1 MVMGIGPGKSTTA
14 LGRLSPEQLQR
25 ATFDAMRAVF
35 ARLVA
40 HGPTVLVLEDLHWAD
55 PTSLRL
61 TEELCSV
68 AKEGPLLL
76 VLTRRPEPDPGVSAL
91 EAALGADPG
100 LGLRRLEL
108 TPLAEEAERDLAIAL
123 LGRGTGDEVLNAVCH
138 GTEGNPLFLE
148 ERFSSLVETGALAR
162 YETAWHL
169 DRDLSGEVPEA
180 LERLFRSR
188 LDRLT
193 IGAHDAIV
201 AASVLGPEFGV
212 GALRAVTD
220 LNGDLASAVS
230 ELCSGGLLVELRKEP
245 EPSYRFRHSLIQEAT
260 YKALLREQRQR
271 LHARAA
277 WGLEEQW
284 AGRLEEL
291 AGTLGHHF
299 AMAGEPGRAVHY
311 LEQAGDYAAS
321 AFANEEAVSSYRY
334 ALDILGNERG
344 DSIGPGGNTT
354 IKAEIELRLKLASVL
369 VHIGRFVEAR
379 EILQKGLRVLGT
391 GDEDLAA
398 RLYNRLAKGGARRP

>member
-1 MVMGIGPGKSTTA
+1 M
-14 LGRLSPEQLQR
+14 
-25 ATFDAMRAVF
+25 
-35 ARLVA
+35 
-40 HGPTVLVLEDLHWAD
+40 
-55 PTSLRL
+55 
-61 TEELCSV
+61 
-68 AKEGPLLL
+68 
-76 VLTRRPEPDPGVSAL
+76 
-91 EAALGADPG
+91 
-100 LGLRRLEL
+100 
-108 TPLAEEAERDLAIAL
+108 
-123 LGRGTGDEVLNAVCH
+123 
-138 GTEGNPLFLE
+138 
-148 ERFSSLVETGALAR
+148 
-162 YETAWHL
+162 
-169 DRDLSGEVPEA
+169 
-180 LERLFRSR
+180 
-188 LDRLT
+188 
-193 IGAHDAIV
+193 
-201 AASVLGPEFGV
+201 
-212 GALRAVTD
+212 TD

-344 DSIGPGGNTT
+344 DSIRAWRATQRSTPKTSSVSSSPRSWCTSGASRWPG
-354 IKAEIELRLKLASVL
+354 KSFR
-369 VHIGRFVEAR
+369 
-379 EILQKGLRVLGT
+379 RVCGSLGT

-398 RLYNRLAKGGARRP
+398 RLYNRLGRAELDSHEYDAALSGVRSGIGAVRDSSSKPGLSAPRRLARYPDGHGHDPLLAGRTRPDAGPHGRGSACVRHRGGPAGEAR

>member
-1 MVMGIGPGKSTTA
+1 M
-14 LGRLSPEQLQR
+14 
-25 ATFDAMRAVF
+25 
-35 ARLVA
+35 
-40 HGPTVLVLEDLHWAD
+40 
-55 PTSLRL
+55 
-61 TEELCSV
+61 
-68 AKEGPLLL
+68 
-76 VLTRRPEPDPGVSAL
+76 
-91 EAALGADPG
+91 
-100 LGLRRLEL
+100 
-108 TPLAEEAERDLAIAL
+108 
-123 LGRGTGDEVLNAVCH
+123 
-138 GTEGNPLFLE
+138 
-148 ERFSSLVETGALAR
+148 
-162 YETAWHL
+162 
-169 DRDLSGEVPEA
+169 
-180 LERLFRSR
+180 
-188 LDRLT
+188 
-193 IGAHDAIV
+193 
-201 AASVLGPEFGV
+201 
-212 GALRAVTD
+212 
-220 LNGDLASAVS
+220 
-230 ELCSGGLLVELRKEP
+230 ELRKEP

-354 IKAEIELRLKLASVL
+354 INAEIELRLKLTSVL
-369 VHIGRFVEAR
+369 VHMGRFVVAR

-398 RLYNRLAKGGARRP
+398 RLYNRLGRAELHTHEYDAALRAFEAASERFGTHPQNLDLALLDVWLDTRLGMAMTHYWRDEPDQIPALMAEVRPVLDTEGVRRGRHASYYKMRVGWQLAERRHRVDEQMLADARQTLAAAEESGEEEELFWAAFDLGFCQLWYGDLDGAEERLTDSASDFRASRGDGRDRSLHLLPQPGRAPSP

>member
-1 MVMGIGPGKSTTA
+1 MVLIAGEPGLGKTRLVQECRKLFVAWVGAASGRLPLWLEGRAASYAASRPYGLYQQLLSAWVGVAPEESEDVVRAGLERGLNAVFGTDAGDRAGLLSIVMGILPGKSTTA

-25 ATFDAMRAVF
+25 ATFDAMREVF
-35 ARLVA
+35 TRLVA
-40 HGPTVLVLEDLHWAD
+40 QGPTVLVLEDLHWAD

-108 TPLAEEAERDLAIAL
+108 TPLAEKAERDLAIAL

-180 LERLFRSR
+180 LERLFRAR

-201 AASVLGPEFGV
+201 AASVLGPSS
-212 GALRAVTD
+212 
-220 LNGDLASAVS
+220 AS
-230 ELCSGGLLVELRKEP
+230 GL
-245 EPSYRFRHSLIQEAT
+245 
-260 YKALLREQRQR
+260 
-271 LHARAA
+271 
-277 WGLEEQW
+277 
-284 AGRLEEL
+284 
-291 AGTLGHHF
+291 
-299 AMAGEPGRAVHY
+299 
-311 LEQAGDYAAS
+311 
-321 AFANEEAVSSYRY
+321 
-334 ALDILGNERG
+334 
-344 DSIGPGGNTT
+344 
-354 IKAEIELRLKLASVL
+354 
-369 VHIGRFVEAR
+369 
-379 EILQKGLRVLGT
+379 
-391 GDEDLAA
+391 
-398 RLYNRLAKGGARRP
+398 